1 MTSFSLRAAD
11 LEPPVPLRLHPA
23 ADQADQAAR
32 DFLYRHGVVDPEL
45 GDDYLAETDFG
56 AMVGCMYPDARP
68 EMLPLL
74 AQWMALW
81 SVADD
86 QLEALAPQLPPAE
99 LDALC
104 TRLTGLLAAPGPAED
119 SVLGT
124 AVAHAWQAL
133 AARTSAQWQAR
144 FRQAWHEYVEG
155 CRWEAVQTGAGRTPT
170 VAEYLDQR
178 PRYLGAHIAIVLTE
192 AALDIELPEA
202 VVDDPLLRSALDAG
216 IELIAISNDL
226 LSAEVELAQGS
237 TLNLVAILA
246 AQESCSLG
254 AATGLLVARYR
265 RRLADYRGAVAAVE
279 AAVRAFPVWAP
290 AVRAVAA
297 APGVWTSGQLAWST
311 GNARYSDRRAVF
323 NRSVPDHVRALVQ
336 QR

>member
-23 ADQADQAAR
+23 ADQADRAAR
-32 DFLYRHGVVDPEL
+32 DFLYRHAIVDPEL

-86 QLEALAPQLPPAE
+86 QLEALAPQLSTPE

-104 TRLTGLLAAPGPAED
+104 ARLTGLLTPPGTTED

-124 AVAHAWQAL
+124 AVGHAWQAL
-133 AARTSAQWQAR
+133 AARTSPEWQAR
-144 FRQAWHEYVEG
+144 FRRAWHEYVDG
-155 CRWEAVQTGAGRTPT
+155 CRWEAVQARAGRTPT

-192 AALDIELPEA
+192 AALDIELPEP
-202 VVDDPLLRSALDAG
+202 VVDDPLLRSALDSG

-226 LSAEVELAQGS
+226 LSAEVELGQGS
-237 TLNLVAILA
+237 TLNLVPILA

-254 AATGLLVARYR
+254 EATELLVARYR
-265 RRLADYRGAVAAVE
+265 RRLADYRDAVSAVE
-279 AAVRAFPVWAP
+279 AAVRVFPVWDA

-297 APGVWTSGQLAWST
+297 APGVWTSGQLAWSA
-311 GNARYSDRRAVF
+311 GNARYSERRADF
-323 NRSVPDHVRALVQ
+323 NRGVPDHLRALLDL
-336 QR
+336 